1 MKREGWGLSLF
12 RWGEEK
18 DGGTEYEIGE
28 YKGEPANF
36 KIGFAKSLP
45 SLSSPPL
52 LLLDISVPPSPPSF
66 TSNYPSFSNILIS
79 LPVLLPVLLSSE

>member
-1 MKREGWGLSLF
+1 MGG
-12 RWGEEK
+12 GEEGK

-45 SLSSPPL
+45 SLSSCL
-52 LLLDISVPPSPPSF
+52 LY
-66 TSNYPSFSNILIS
+66 TSDAAD
-79 LPVLLPVLLSSE
+79 E